1 MQPKEISGYRVVRRL
16 GAGGMGEVFLV
27 EHPRLPRQDALK
39 LLGPQLGGDP
49 SFAAR
54 FLREADILAGLRHPN
69 IVTIHDR
76 GEYEG
81 QLWLAMEY
89 VEGEDAAQYLRTR
102 GPLPPAMVADVI
114 DQVGSALDWAWHE
127 RRLTH
132 RDVKP
137 GNILLAPVRPGRPV
151 AVKLVDFGIAKA
163 TDEASSLTETGV
175 AVGTMAYLAPEVIE
189 GNPLDNRADEYSL
202 ACAAFELLTGAPP
215 YGPGAPSS
223 VLMAHLQA
231 PVPDPATRVA
241 GIPPGLA
248 PVFERALAKQ
258 PRDRFPDNASFAAAF
273 RAALTGPAS
282 SSGPGAPI
290 RPGAGSGG
298 PPAGPGGPPAGAGA
312 GSGPTVIRPT
322 PPPAPVGH
330 TTPAQPPVGMPRT
343 PAPGPAPTAVAGI
356 GATGA
361 GVPARNGRVRA
372 LAALVAVLVIALLSV
387 GYLALVRGGDSTVA
401 DPTTVAPPTATA
413 PTAPT
418 SPDDTSTVP
427 TGASE
432 TSAPTVPGTDAY
444 GFVGSPARCAGGE
457 TLRFALL
464 TSKANGGGSR
474 VVICGSAGDLT
485 YRGAQ
490 ITGDNSGITLSAT
503 RRDDGTFRAVDRDAK
518 GKDKDDTIYTVSSGG
533 LVITRGDGRAVS
545 SEPARSVWSR

>member
-27 EHPRLPRQDALK
+27 DHPRLPRQDALK
-39 LLGPQLGGDP
+39 LLGPQLGDDP

-81 QLWLAMEY
+81 RLWLAMEY

-114 DQVGSALDWAWHE
+114 DQVGSALDWAWSE

-137 GNILLAPVRPGRPV
+137 GNILLAAVRPGRPV
-151 AVKLVDFGIAKA
+151 AAKLVDFGIAKA
-163 TDEASSLTETGV
+163 SDEASSLTATGV

-215 YGPGAPSS
+215 YGPGSPSS

-231 PVPDPATRVA
+231 PVPDPAARAA

-258 PRDRFPDNASFAAAF
+258 PRDRFPDNAAFARAF
-273 RAALTGPAS
+273 RAALTAPGPGSAPMASGPAS
-282 SSGPGAPI
+282 
-290 RPGAGSGG
+290 
-298 PPAGPGGPPAGAGA
+298 
-312 GSGPTVIRPT
+312 PTVIRPT
-322 PPPAPVGH
+322 PPPTPLPAYTHAAQPL
-330 TTPAQPPVGMPRT
+330 PAQRLAGTHVPPS
-343 PAPGPAPTAVAGI
+343 TAVD
-356 GATGA
+356 GA
-361 GVPARNGRVRA
+361 GAGAAPARNGRVWA
-372 LAALVAVLVIALLSV
+372 LAGLVAVLVIALLAV
-387 GYLALVRGGDSTVA
+387 GYLAFGRGGDAVSA
-401 DPTTVAPPTATA
+401 DPTGTPAP
-413 PTAPT
+413 
-418 SPDDTSTVP
+418 SSTSTQATSAAP

-432 TSAPTVPGTDAY
+432 TASAPTVPGTDAY

-457 TLRFALL
+457 TLQLALL

-474 VVICGSAGDLT
+474 VVICGSAGEFT

-490 ITGDNSGITLSAT
+490 ISGDNSGITLAAT
-503 RRDDGTFRAVDRDAK
+503 RNGAGGFRAINRDAK
-518 GKDKDDTIYTVSSGG
+518 GKDKDDTVYTVSSSG

-545 SEPARSVWSR
+545 SEPARSLWTR

>member
-39 LLGPQLGGDP
+39 LLGPQLGDDP
-49 SFAAR
+49 SFATR

-81 QLWLAMEY
+81 RLWLAMEY

-114 DQVGSALDWAWHE
+114 EQVGSALDWAWSE

-151 AVKLVDFGIAKA
+151 GVKLVDFGIAKA
-163 TDEASSLTETGV
+163 SDEASSLTATGV

-202 ACAAFELLTGAPP
+202 ACAAFELLTGTPP
-215 YGPGAPSS
+215 YGPGSPSS

-231 PVPDPATRVA
+231 PVPDPAARVA

-248 PVFERALAKQ
+248 RVFERALAKQ
-258 PRDRFPDNASFAAAF
+258 PRDRFPDNAAFARAF
-273 RAALTGPAS
+273 RAALTAPSSAPA
-282 SSGPGAPI
+282 PTPHVGA
-290 RPGAGSGG
+290 
-298 PPAGPGGPPAGAGA
+298 
-312 GSGPTVIRPT
+312 GPTVIRPT
-322 PPPAPVGH
+322 PPPTPPPAYTHAAPPV
-330 TTPAQPPVGMPRT
+330 PAQGLAGTPV
-343 PAPGPAPTAVAGI
+343 PASTAVG
-356 GATGA
+356 GVGA
-361 GVPARNGRVRA
+361 GTAPARNGRVWA
-372 LAALVAVLVIALLSV
+372 LAALVAVLVIALLAV
-387 GYLALVRGGDSTVA
+387 GYLAFGRGGDSASA
-401 DPTTVAPPTATA
+401 DPTGTPVPSGTTA
-413 PTAPT
+413 PAET
-418 SPDDTSTVP
+418 SAQATSAAP

-432 TSAPTVPGTDAY
+432 TASAPTVPGTDAY

-457 TLRFALL
+457 TLQLALL

-474 VVICGSAGDLT
+474 VVICDSAGDFT

-490 ITGDNSGITLSAT
+490 ISGDNSGITLTAT
-503 RRDDGTFRAVDRDAK
+503 RNGAGGFRAINRDAK

-545 SEPARSVWSR
+545 SEPARSVWTR

>member
-39 LLGPQLGGDP
+39 LLGPHLGDDP

-76 GEYEG
+76 GEFDG
-81 QLWLAMEY
+81 RLWLAMEY

-114 DQVGSALDWAWHE
+114 EQVGSALDWAWSE

-163 TDEASSLTETGV
+163 TDEASSLTESGV

-202 ACAAFELLTGAPP
+202 ACAAFELLTGTPP
-215 YGPGAPSS
+215 YGPAAPSS
-223 VLMAHLQA
+223 MLMAHLQA

-241 GIPPGLA
+241 GIPPALA

-258 PRDRFPDNASFAAAF
+258 PRDRFPDNAQFAAAF
-273 RAALTGPAS
+273 RAALTAPAPSPRLGGPRVPG
-282 SSGPGAPI
+282 GPGA
-290 RPGAGSGG
+290 
-298 PPAGPGGPPAGAGA
+298 GPGV

-322 PPPAPVGH
+322 PPPMSPVPPSGS
-330 TTPAQPPVGMPRT
+330 TGPSTPAQPLAGLPST
-343 PAPGPAPTAVAGI
+343 PAPGPAPTAVG
-356 GATGA
+356 GPG
-361 GVPARNGRVRA
+361 GGGSARGRVWA
-372 LAALVAVLVIALLSV
+372 LAALVVVLVIALLSV
-387 GYLALVRGGDSTVA
+387 GYLALVRGGGSTTA
-401 DPTTVAPPTATA
+401 DPTTGAGTTGAG
-413 PTAPT
+413 PT
-418 SPDDTSTVP
+418 SGASTVP
-427 TGASE
+427 TGASDPA
-432 TSAPTVPGTDAY
+432 SAPTVPGTDAY

-457 TLRFALL
+457 TLQLALL

-474 VVICGSAGDLT
+474 VVICGSTGDFT

-490 ITGDNSGITLSAT
+490 ISGDNSGITLTAT
-503 RRDDGTFRAVDRDAK
+503 RRGDGAFRAVNRDAK
-518 GKDKDDTIYTVSSGG
+518 GKDKDDTVYTVSSGG

-545 SEPARSVWSR
+545 SEPARSIWTR

>member
-1 MQPKEISGYRVVRRL
+1 MQPTEISGYRVVRRL

-39 LLGPQLGGDP
+39 LLGPQLGDDP
-49 SFAAR
+49 SFATR

-76 GEYEG
+76 GEYDG
-81 QLWLAMEY
+81 RLWLAMEY

-102 GPLPPAMVADVI
+102 GPLPPAMVAEVI
-114 DQVGSALDWAWHE
+114 EQVGSALDWAWSE
-127 RRLTH
+127 RRLMH

-151 AVKLVDFGIAKA
+151 GVKLVDFGIAKA
-163 TDEASSLTETGV
+163 SDEASSLTATGV

-215 YGPGAPSS
+215 YGPGSPSS

-231 PVPDPATRVA
+231 PVPDPAARVA
-241 GIPPGLA
+241 GVPPGLA
-248 PVFERALAKQ
+248 RVFERALAKQ
-258 PRDRFPDNASFAAAF
+258 PRDRFPDNASFARAF
-273 RAALTGPAS
+273 RAALTAPA
-282 SSGPGAPI
+282 
-290 RPGAGSGG
+290 AGL
-298 PPAGPGGPPAGAGA
+298 PPVPRV

-322 PPPAPVGH
+322 PPPIP
-330 TTPAQPPVGMPRT
+330 TPAYTHAAPPPAAQHLAGTPVPPSAAVG
-343 PAPGPAPTAVAGI
+343 
-356 GATGA
+356 
-361 GVPARNGRVRA
+361 GVGSGSAPARNGRVWA
-372 LAALVAVLVIALLSV
+372 LVALVAVLLIALLAV
-387 GYLALVRGGDSTVA
+387 GYLAFGRGGD
-401 DPTTVAPPTATA
+401 TTPAEQTATSAPSGTPAQSTSAA
-413 PTAPT
+413 PTGT
-418 SPDDTSTVP
+418 
-427 TGASE
+427 SE
-432 TSAPTVPGTDAY
+432 TVSAPTVPGTDAY

-457 TLRFALL
+457 TLQLALL

-474 VVICGSAGDLT
+474 VVICGSAGELT

-490 ITGDNSGITLSAT
+490 VSGDNSGITLAAT
-503 RRDDGTFRAVDRDAK
+503 RDGSGGFRAINRDAK
-518 GKDKDDTIYTVSSGG
+518 GKDKDDTIYTVSAGG

>member
-1 MQPKEISGYRVVRRL
+1 MQPTEISGYRVVRRL

-39 LLGPQLGGDP
+39 LLGPQLGDDP
-49 SFAAR
+49 SFATR

-81 QLWLAMEY
+81 RLWLAMEY

-114 DQVGSALDWAWHE
+114 EQVGSALDWAWSE

-151 AVKLVDFGIAKA
+151 GVKLVDFGIAKA
-163 TDEASSLTETGV
+163 SDEASSLTATGV

-202 ACAAFELLTGAPP
+202 ACAAFELLTGTPP
-215 YGPGAPSS
+215 YGPGSPSS

-231 PVPDPATRVA
+231 PVPDPAARVT
-241 GIPPGLA
+241 GVPPGLA
-248 PVFERALAKQ
+248 GVFERALAKQ
-258 PRDRFPDNASFAAAF
+258 PRDRFPDNAAFARAF
-273 RAALTGPAS
+273 RAALTAPTPAPGPAS
-282 SSGPGAPI
+282 VPPPGA
-290 RPGAGSGG
+290 
-298 PPAGPGGPPAGAGA
+298 
-312 GSGPTVIRPT
+312 GPTVIRPT
-322 PPPAPVGH
+322 PPPTPLPPYVHATPPPSQHLAGTPV
-330 TTPAQPPVGMPRT
+330 PAS
-343 PAPGPAPTAVAGI
+343 TAVGRTETA
-356 GATGA
+356 
-361 GVPARNGRVRA
+361 PARNGRVWA
-372 LAALVAVLVIALLSV
+372 LAALVAVLVIALLGV
-387 GYLALVRGGDSTVA
+387 GYLAFGRGGATSA
-401 DPTTVAPPTATA
+401 DPTGSPASTTTPAQS
-413 PTAPT
+413 T
-418 SPDDTSTVP
+418 SAAP

-432 TSAPTVPGTDAY
+432 SPSAPTVPGTDAY

-457 TLRFALL
+457 TLQLALL

-474 VVICGSAGDLT
+474 VVICGSAGELT

-490 ITGDNSGITLSAT
+490 VTGDNSGITLTAT
-503 RRDDGTFRAVDRDAK
+503 RNGAGGFRAVNRDVK

-545 SEPARSVWSR
+545 SEPARSVWTR